1 MTQSKQRLAVLGSTG
16 SIGTQT
22 LDIVR
27 RYGDRFEITTLSAH
41 SNWKKLVEQAVE
53 FTPDN
58 VVIADKTHYTAVR
71 DALADNPVKVYA
83 GSDALEQVVCSEQVD
98 TVVMALV
105 GYSGLFPTVSALKHG
120 KKVALANKE
129 CLVVAGEIVTRLSA
143 EHRAPIIPV
152 DSEHSAIFQCLT
164 GEHSAVEKV
173 ILTASG
179 GPFLHRP
186 AEELERVSVE
196 EALNHPSWCMGA
208 KVTIDS
214 ASLMNKGFEVIE
226 ARWLFGLRPEQIDV
240 VIHPRSVIHSMVQ
253 FGDGAVKAQI
263 GTPDMHLPI
272 QYALTFPQR
281 LPLQGPRI
289 DFCKLGC
296 LEFFEPDPMRFPN
309 LALAFECLRRGGN
322 AGAVLNAANE
332 VAVAAFLDR
341 KIRFTDIARINEETL
356 GRTTLRECVSLEE
369 YRRTDRE
376 ARQTA
381 LSML

>member
-1 MTQSKQRLAVLGSTG
+1 MTQSKQRLAVLCSTG

-71 DALADNPVKVYA
+71 DALADHPVKVYA

-381 LSML
+381 LSIL

>member
-71 DALADNPVKVYA
+71 DALADHPVKVYA

-322 AGAVLNAANE
+322 TGAVLNAANE

>member
-1 MTQSKQRLAVLGSTG
+1 MTKKVTVLGSTG
-16 SIGTQT
+16 SIGTQS
-22 LDIVR
+22 LDVIRAQEYSVFGLAAHSNVELLLRQVQEFHPHCIAVVDDAAADRAARELHGMPGAPVLLRGKEGLEELAAMDGSDIVLNAVV
-27 RYGDRFEITTLSAH
+27 GIAGLAATLSAIK
-41 SNWKKLVEQAVE
+41 SG
-53 FTPDN
+53 
-58 VVIADKTHYTAVR
+58 R
-71 DALADNPVKVYA
+71 D
-83 GSDALEQVVCSEQVD
+83 
-98 TVVMALV
+98 
-105 GYSGLFPTVSALKHG
+105 
-120 KKVALANKE
+120 VALANKE
-129 CLVVAGEIVTRLSA
+129 SLVTGGSLVTDAVRENNVKLL
-143 EHRAPIIPV
+143 PV

-381 LSML
+381 LSIL

>member
-71 DALADNPVKVYA
+71 DALADHPVKVYA

-214 ASLMNKGFEVIE
+214 ASLMNKGIEVIE

-381 LSML
+381 LSIL

>member
-71 DALADNPVKVYA
+71 DALADHPVKVYA

-263 GTPDMHLPI
+263 GTPDMYLPI

-381 LSML
+381 LSIL

>member
-58 VVIADKTHYTAVR
+58 VVIANKTHYTAVR
-71 DALADNPVKVYA
+71 DALADHPVKVYA

-381 LSML
+381 LSIL

>member
-16 SIGTQT
+16 SIGPQT

-71 DALADNPVKVYA
+71 DALADHPVKVYA

-186 AEELERVSVE
+186 AEELKRVSVE

-381 LSML
+381 LSIL

>member
-1 MTQSKQRLAVLGSTG
+1 MTQSKQRLAILGSTG

-71 DALADNPVKVYA
+71 DALADHPVKVYA

-381 LSML
+381 LSIL